1 MDWMESQNSSLL
13 PAVETVTDVLLYCM
27 SCHVMYLFIVEELFQ
42 TYIIQNFVLVK
53 GTHLKK

>member
-27 SCHVMYLFIVEELFQ
+27 SCHVMNLFIVEELFQ
-42 TYIIQNFVLVK
+42 TYII
-53 GTHLKK
+53 

>member
-13 PAVETVTDVLLYCM
+13 LAVETVTDVLLYCM

-42 TYIIQNFVLVK
+42 TYII
-53 GTHLKK
+53 